1 MRSLA
6 SSHVAAPLRG
16 RACGAVA
23 PRPSRHRRITPPS
36 VPSGVPLCGLPFRES
51 PPLSSFARKRATAD
65 KRPSL
70 PLAFGH
76 SPSLPKAVTEAAACL
91 SAALPHIGAASA
103 PAPLSPSAPSVAPA
117 VAGSF
122 DHGKRCFPFHR
133 SPVPGEGSGEKK
145 NSLMVGA
152 VEAFS
157 NARKSGPKIFQ
168 RSENPSGFFPTLGQ
182 TACRPFQGLELHAR
196 GEEGGARNRGVMR
209 GGYSAVF
216 KTVSSSSLTNLC
228 LDFGNR
234 RSSSICCSIFD
245 AGPGRLRWPV
255 PLSSTRST
263 TDTPSTSA
271 AR

>member
-16 RACGAVA
+16 RGCGAVA
-23 PRPSRHRRITPPS
+23 PRPSRHRRITPSS

-51 PPLSSFARKRATAD
+51 PASPVSPSGLRPFTLSPHSRHGSCCVPQRGVAAHRRSFRAG
-65 KRPSL
+65 PGV
-70 PLAFGH
+70 AFGSIGRH
-76 SPSLPKAVTEAAACL
+76 AVACR
-91 SAALPHIGAASA
+91 SIMEGAAFLSTA
-103 PAPLSPSAPSVAPA
+103 PPFRVRGAA
-117 VAGSF
+117 
-122 DHGKRCFPFHR
+122 KRKTACWWVRSKRFPM
-133 SPVPGEGSGEKK
+133 SG
-145 NSLMVGA
+145 NP
-152 VEAFS
+152 
-157 NARKSGPKIFQ
+157 ARKSSNVRKIRPDFFQ
-168 RSENPSGFFPTLGQ
+168 ALER

-196 GEEGGARNRGVMR
+196 GEEGGERNRGVMR
-209 GGYSAVF
+209 CGYSAVF